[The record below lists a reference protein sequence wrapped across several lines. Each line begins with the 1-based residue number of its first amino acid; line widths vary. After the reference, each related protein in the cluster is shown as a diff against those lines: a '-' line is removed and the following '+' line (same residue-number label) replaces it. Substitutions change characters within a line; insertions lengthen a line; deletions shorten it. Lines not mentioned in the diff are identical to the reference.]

1 VTVPFDKIKHF
12 VGQHVQNGTQPT
24 LSFGLVPD
32 EKIVFSDYAAG
43 AAAGQVTRIP
53 AIISNCANEMSALY
67 PYPVDNLTAGP
78 YKPAVLA
85 LDVMLWV
92 FPTANTTVLHNALG
106 IPVFRYQNTGTYPNL
121 NPLRWLGAYHAS
133 NLPIDF
139 GTYCL
144 LTALSPTRPFK
155 VAVSLAMQDHILAF
169 VKDPQGG
176 PQPIGWEPMNA
187 HAPHGG
193 TPIRFSADKV
203 VRYVNGEEVDGVCK
217 GIGSYNQFS

>member
-1 VTVPFDKIKHF
+1 LFCLSNREHVTVPFDKIKHF
-12 VGQHVQNGTQPT
+12 VGQYVQNGTQPT

-85 LDVMLWV
+85 LDVTLWV

-106 IPVFRYQNTGTYPNL
+106 IPVFRSQNTGTYPNL

-133 NLPIDF
+133 DLPIDF

-144 LTALSPTRPFK
+144 LTDLSPTTPFE

-169 VKDPQGG
+169 CQGSSRWATAHRVGAHERARTAWRYTHSVQCRQGG
-176 PQPIGWEPMNA
+176 A
-187 HAPHGG
+187 
-193 TPIRFSADKV
+193 
-203 VRYVNGEEVDGVCK
+203 VCEWR
-217 GIGSYNQFS
+217 GS